1 MTAPL
6 ILSERTE
13 YYGDPKEVQHQPED
27 FVRWETKNYI
37 VQLIPE
43 QKARIR
49 EGEKQFLCQ

>member
-1 MTAPL
+1 MIL
-6 ILSERTE
+6 LSERTE

-27 FVRWETKNYI
+27 FLRWETKNYI